1 MTRQRGDLLLLI
13 RSDQNQRLHLLSRW
27 GGGGKL
33 GCYKKREKAA
43 AVDTNKNDGVEMS
56 ITGDV
61 DRMLT
66 H

>member
-1 MTRQRGDLLLLI
+1 MQGNVL
-13 RSDQNQRLHLLSRW
+13 QLLSRW

-33 GCYKKREKAA
+33 GCYKKRKRAA

-56 ITGDV
+56 ITGDD